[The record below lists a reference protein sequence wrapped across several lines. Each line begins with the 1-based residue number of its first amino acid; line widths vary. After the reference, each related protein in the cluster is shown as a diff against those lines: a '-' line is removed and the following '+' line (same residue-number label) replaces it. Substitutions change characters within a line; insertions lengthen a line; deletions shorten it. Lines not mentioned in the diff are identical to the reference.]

1 MVGLQAPP
9 PLYCLYGTPTT
20 LREIQ
25 MIRTFHRTLTRAV
38 AGTGALLL
46 FAALPLLA
54 QGIVSGRVVSAE
66 GKTPLG
72 DVQLLVEGTSIV
84 AVTNADGR
92 FTLRNVPVG
101 PRELRAFRVGYTPQK
116 KKVEILSG
124 QTATVDFDMIAA
136 IVKLQEVVTTA
147 TGEQRRVE
155 LGHTV
160 ATVDVS
166 KKMGEAPIK
175 NFGDLLVAKAPGVQ
189 VLPANMTGGGS
200 RVRIRGTSSFSL
212 SNDPIYIIDG
222 IRMTSTSAGGIGVG
236 GTAPSRVN
244 DINPSEIENIEIVKG
259 PSAAS
264 LYGTDAANGVIVITT
279 KRGRA
284 GRTNWNTFVEHG
296 QISDPND
303 YPTMYA
309 ILGKSVGATVQRR
322 CILREVAAGTCVV
335 DSATS
340 LNVYKRPDLTPI
352 KLGQRDQTG
361 VQVNG
366 GTETTRYFISL
377 DLQKEV
383 GPFGLPAFNK
393 QRFDSLK
400 VPLADHLKRPSQLEQ
415 GSFRSNVNASLSQNL
430 DIGVTTSFTRLEQ
443 RLPQVD
449 NNVNSFWYNG
459 MIGPGFTG
467 AGPGYTGLGSLG
479 QPLMG
484 YGNFTPGEIYQ
495 RLATQGIQRMI
506 VGTNINWRPQTWL
519 AARADLGM
527 DLTDRTDYGLQKFAE
542 GPDFSTQRQ
551 GTVTDARGN
560 TRNLSGNV
568 NATATWV
575 PRPWL
580 NSKLT
585 VGTQYVNFNNYT
597 NSAGGT
603 ILPPGAQTPSQA
615 TTPSAAQ
622 STTLSNTLGLFA
634 EEAVSLYDRMWLTVG
649 IRTDQNSA
657 FGQNF
662 SRVYYPKVSAS
673 WMISDEEW
681 FPKKI
686 PLLSTLRLR
695 SAFGFAGQQPGAN
708 DALRT
713 FATTSTT
720 IGGTDVSGIL
730 SSALGNPDIRPE
742 RTQEAEGGFEAKLW
756 DNRINF
762 DFTYYKKINTD
773 QLFSLPIAGSAG
785 TAATSILTNL
795 GATQNTGVE
804 FLVNAQI
811 LDSRNFGWDLTVS
824 ASKNANK
831 LITLGKKA
839 NGDTIPSI
847 GVNTT
852 VQQRN
857 GLPIYSYWSRPY
869 SYTDSNNDGLLNSTD
884 IVVDTTWKPKGYS
897 QPRDEISITNGIELL
912 GRRLRITM
920 LADYKGGSVLFNNE
934 EGFLC
939 QQAVSC
945 PYISSLHPSLKN
957 QARAL
962 AYRDQGTLN
971 TAWGFMEPL
980 QFWRLREISAVYTMP
995 DRIARVFFGAA
1006 SANVNVA
1013 VRNIHVW
1020 TSYTGVDPEANYG
1033 QGDTQQTLLTAGPPR
1048 YVNIRINLR
1057 Y

>member
-1 MVGLQAPP
+1 MISKLHSSLARALVSVGVL
-9 PLYCLYGTPTT
+9 LL
-20 LREIQ
+20 
-25 MIRTFHRTLTRAV
+25 V
-38 AGTGALLL
+38 AGAPL
-46 FAALPLLA
+46 FA
-54 QGIVSGRVVSAE
+54 QGAVTGRVVSAE
-66 GKTPLG
+66 GKLPLG
-72 DVQLLVEGTSIV
+72 DVQILVEGTSIV

-92 FTLRNVPVG
+92 FTLRNIPVG

-116 KKVEILSG
+116 KKVDIGSG
-124 QTATVDFDMIAA
+124 QTASMDFDMIAA

-160 ATVDVS
+160 ATVDVA

-200 RVRIRGTSSFSL
+200 RVRIRGTSSISL

-284 GRTNWNTFVEHG
+284 GRTNWNTFAEHG
-296 QISDPND
+296 QISDPNT
-303 YPTMYA
+303 YPGMYA
-309 ILGKSVGATVQRR
+309 LLGKTPGTTTQRR
-322 CILREVAAGTCVV
+322 CFLREVAAGTCTV

-340 LNVYKRPDLTPI
+340 VNVYKRQDLTPI
-352 KLGQRDQTG
+352 KLGARDQYG

-366 GTETTRYFISL
+366 GTEATRYFMSM
-377 DLQKEV
+377 DLQKET

-393 QRFDSLK
+393 TRFDSMK
-400 VPLADHLKRPSQLEQ
+400 IMITDNMRRPSQLEQ
-415 GSFRSNVNASLSQNL
+415 GSFRTNVNASLSQNL
-430 DIGVTTSFTRLEQ
+430 DIGVTSAFTRLEQ

-459 MIGPGFTG
+459 MVGPGFTG
-467 AGPGYTGLGSLG
+467 AGPGYTGTGSLG

-484 YGNFTPGEIYQ
+484 YASFTPGEIFQ

-506 VGTNINWRPQTWL
+506 LGTNINWRPLNWL

-527 DLTDRTDYGLQKFAE
+527 DLTDRTDYGLQRFAE
-542 GPDFSTQRQ
+542 GPDFGTQRQ
-551 GTVTDARGN
+551 GTVTDSRGN
-560 TRNLSGNV
+560 TRNLSANL
-568 NATATWV
+568 NSTMTWV

-585 VGTQYVNFNNYT
+585 IGTQYVNFNNYT
-597 NSAGGT
+597 NSAGGA
-603 ILPPGAQTPSQA
+603 ILPPGAQNAGQA
-615 TTPSAAQ
+615 TTPNVSQ
-622 STTLSNTLGLFA
+622 GTTLSNTLGLFA
-634 EEAVSLYDRMWLTVG
+634 EEAVALYDRLWLTAG

-657 FGQNF
+657 FGANF

-673 WMISDEEW
+673 WMMSDEEW

-686 PLLSTLRLR
+686 PLLSTFRLR
-695 SAFGFAGQQPGAN
+695 SAYGFAGQQPGAN

-713 FATTSTT
+713 FATTATS
-720 IGGTDVSGIL
+720 IGGTDIGGLL
-730 SSALGNPDIRPE
+730 SSALGNADIKPE
-742 RTQEAEGGFEAKLW
+742 RTREFEGGFEAKMW

-762 DFTYYKKINTD
+762 DFTYYNKKNTD

-785 TAATSILTNL
+785 TAATTILMNL

-831 LITLGKKA
+831 LITLGKKP

-869 SYTDSNNDGLLNSTD
+869 SYTDPNKDGLLTSTD
-884 IVVDTTWKPKGYS
+884 IIVDTTWKPKGYS
-897 QPRDEISITNGIELL
+897 QPRDEISITNGVELF
-912 GRRLRITM
+912 GRRLRLTA

-939 QQAVSC
+939 QQSTSC
-945 PYISSLHPSLKN
+945 PYTSSLNPSVAN

-980 QFWRLREISAVYTMP
+980 QFWRLREISAVYTIP
-995 DRIARVFFGAA
+995 DRFAQRWFHAA
-1006 SANVNVA
+1006 SANVNMA
-1013 VRNIHVW
+1013 VRNIKVW
-1020 TSYTGVDPEANYG
+1020 TAYSGVDPEANYG

-1048 YVNIRINLR
+1048 YVNFRLNLR

>member
-1 MVGLQAPP
+1 M
-9 PLYCLYGTPTT
+9 
-20 LREIQ
+20 
-25 MIRTFHRTLTRAV
+25 RTKLHRSLARALVSV
-38 AGTGALLL
+38 AALLCI
-46 FAALPLLA
+46 AAMPLLA
-54 QGIVSGRVVSAE
+54 QGIVSGRVVAVE
-66 GKTPLG
+66 GKAPLG
-72 DVQLLVEGTSIV
+72 DVQILVEGTSIV
-84 AVTNADGR
+84 TITNADGR
-92 FTLRNVPVG
+92 FTVRNVPVG

-116 KKVEILSG
+116 KPVTVNSG
-124 QTATVDFDMIAA
+124 QTTNIEFEMVQA

-160 ATVDVS
+160 ATVDVAR
-166 KKMGEAPIK
+166 KMGDAPIK

-236 GTAPSRVN
+236 GTSPSRVN

-296 QISDPND
+296 QISDPNE
-303 YPTMYA
+303 YPTQYA
-309 ILGKSVGATVQRR
+309 ILGKSVGATTQRR
-322 CILREVAAGTCVV
+322 CFLREVAAGTCVV

-352 KLGQRDQTG
+352 KLGQRDQMG
-361 VQVNG
+361 LQVNG
-366 GTETTRYFISL
+366 GTEVARYFISF
-377 DLQKEV
+377 DIQKEV
-383 GPFGLPAFNK
+383 GPFGLPAFNRT
-393 QRFDSLK
+393 RFDSLK
-400 VPLADHLKRPSQLEQ
+400 VTLDDHLKRPSQLEQ
-415 GSFRSNVNASLSQNL
+415 ASFRTNVNAALSQNL
-430 DIGVTTSFTRLEQ
+430 DVGVTSSFTRLEQ

-467 AGPGYTGLGSLG
+467 AGPGYTGVGSLG

-519 AARADLGM
+519 ATRADFGV
-527 DLTDRTDYGLQKFAE
+527 DLTDRTDFGLQKFAE
-542 GPDFSTQRQ
+542 GPDFGTQRQ

-560 TRNLSGNV
+560 TRNISANV

-580 NSKLT
+580 NTKLT

-603 ILPPGAQTPSQA
+603 ILPPGAQNAGQA
-615 TTPSAAQ
+615 TTPVVGQ
-622 STTLSNTLGLFA
+622 GTTLANTLGLFV
-634 EEAVSLYDRMWLTVG
+634 EEAVAINDRLWLTTGV
-649 IRTDQNSA
+649 RTDQNSA
-657 FGQNF
+657 FGRNF
-662 SRVYYPKVSAS
+662 QRVYYPKVSAS
-673 WMISDEEW
+673 WMLSDEEW

-686 PLLSTLRLR
+686 PLLSSVRLR
-695 SAFGFAGQQPGAN
+695 SAYGFAGQQPGPN
-708 DALRT
+708 DGLRT
-713 FATTSTT
+713 FAATATSVNN
-720 IGGTDVSGIL
+720 TDVSGLL
-730 SSALGNPDIRPE
+730 SSLLGNPDIKPE
-742 RTQEAEGGFEAKLW
+742 RTREFEGGFEAKMW
-756 DNRINF
+756 DSRMNV
-762 DFTYYKKINTD
+762 DFTYYNKQNTD
-773 QLFSLPIAGSAG
+773 QLFALPIAGSAG
-785 TAATSILTNL
+785 TAVTSVLTNL

-804 FLVNAQI
+804 FLINAQI

-831 LITLGKKA
+831 IITLGYKP

-852 VQQRN
+852 VQQRS
-857 GLPIYSYWSRPY
+857 GLPIYSYWSRPFSY
-869 SYTDSNNDGLLNSTD
+869 SDSNKDGMLLSTD
-884 IVVDTTWKPKGYS
+884 VIVDTTWRFKGYS
-897 QPRDEISITNGIELL
+897 QPRDEVSITNGVELF
-912 GRRLRITM
+912 GRRLRLTA
-920 LADYKGGSVLFNNE
+920 LADFKSGSNLFNNE

-945 PYISSLHPSLKN
+945 PYISSLKPSLAN

-971 TAWGFMEPL
+971 TAWGFMEQL
-980 QFWRLREISAVYTMP
+980 QFWRLREISAVYTIP
-995 DRIARVFFGAA
+995 DRFARAWFRAA
-1006 SANVNVA
+1006 NANVNVA
-1013 VRNIHVW
+1013 VRNIKIW
-1020 TSYTGVDPEANYG
+1020 TAYTGVDPEANYG

-1048 YVNIRINLR
+1048 YVNLRINLK

>member
-1 MVGLQAPP
+1 MQVSL
-9 PLYCLYGTPTT
+9 
-20 LREIQ
+20 
-25 MIRTFHRTLTRAV
+25 HRSIARVV
-38 AGTGALLL
+38 ASIGALLL
-46 FAALPLLA
+46 VAAAPVFA
-54 QGIVSGRVVSAE
+54 QGTVTGRVVTAE
-66 GKTPLG
+66 GQLPLG
-72 DVQLLVEGTSIV
+72 DVQVLVEGTSIV
-84 AVTNADGR
+84 TMTSAEGR
-92 FTLRNVPVG
+92 FTLRNVPAG
-101 PRELRAFRVGYTPQK
+101 ARELRAFRVGYTPQK
-116 KKVEILSG
+116 KPVAVTAG
-124 QTATVDFDMIAA
+124 QTATLEFAMVPA

-160 ATVDVS
+160 ATVDVA

-175 NFGDLLVAKAPGVQ
+175 NMGDLLVAKAPGVQ

-296 QISDPND
+296 QISDPNE
-303 YPTMYA
+303 YPTQHA

-322 CILREVAAGTCVV
+322 CFLREVAAGTCVV

-340 LNVYKRPDLTPI
+340 LNVYNRPDLTPI
-352 KLGQRDQTG
+352 KLGQRDQMG
-361 VQVNG
+361 LQVNG
-366 GTETTRYFISL
+366 GTEVARYFMSF
-377 DLQKEV
+377 DVQKEV
-383 GPFGLPAFNK
+383 GPFGLPAFNRA
-393 QRFDSLK
+393 RFDSLK
-400 VPLADHLKRPSQLEQ
+400 VPLDDHLKRPSQLEQ
-415 GSFRSNVNASLSQNL
+415 ASFRTNVNAALSQNL
-430 DIGVTTSFTRLEQ
+430 DVGVTSMFTRLEQ

-467 AGPGYTGLGSLG
+467 AGPGYTGVGSLG

-495 RLATQGIQRMI
+495 RLATQGIHRMI
-506 VGTNINWRPQTWL
+506 VGTNINWRPRNWL
-519 AARADLGM
+519 AARADFGV
-527 DLTDRTDYGLQKFAE
+527 DLTSRTDYGLQKFAE
-542 GPDFSTQRQ
+542 GPDFGQQRQ
-551 GTVTDARGN
+551 GTVTDARGS
-560 TRNLSGNV
+560 TRNMSANI

-575 PRPWL
+575 PFAWL

-597 NSAGGT
+597 NSAGGS
-603 ILPPGAQTPSQA
+603 ILPPGAQNAGQA
-615 TTPSAAQ
+615 TTPNVSQ
-622 STTLSNTLGLFA
+622 GTTLANTLGVFV
-634 EEAVSLYDRMWLTVG
+634 EEAVSLFDRLWLTTGV
-649 IRTDQNSA
+649 RTDQNSA
-657 FGQNF
+657 FGRNF
-662 SRVYYPKVSAS
+662 QRVYYPKVSAS
-673 WMISDEEW
+673 WMMSDEEW
-681 FPKKI
+681 FPKNI
-686 PLLSTLRLR
+686 PLLNNFRLR
-695 SAFGFAGQQPGAN
+695 SAYGFAGQQPGAN

-713 FATTSTT
+713 FSTTSTT
-720 IGGTDVSGIL
+720 IGAADVSGLL
-730 SSALGNPDIRPE
+730 SSALGNPDIQPE
-742 RTQEAEGGFEAKLW
+742 RTREFETGFEAKLW
-756 DNRINF
+756 DSRINL
-762 DFTYYKKINTD
+762 DFTYYNKKNTD
-773 QLFSLPIAGSAG
+773 QLFNLPLAGSAG

-804 FLVNAQI
+804 MLINAQI
-811 LDSRNFGWDLTVS
+811 FDSRNFGWDLTIS
-824 ASKNANK
+824 GSKNANK
-831 LITLGKKA
+831 IITLGLLPSGLPLPTIGL
-839 NGDTIPSI
+839 NG
-847 GVNTT
+847 T
-852 VQQRN
+852 VQQRS
-857 GLPIYSYWSRPY
+857 GLPIFSYWSRPFSY
-869 SYTDSNNDGLLNSTD
+869 SDPNNDGMLVSTD
-884 IVVDTTWKPKGYS
+884 VKVDTTWKFKGYS
-897 QPRDEISITNGIELL
+897 QPRDEISITNGVELF
-912 GRRLRITM
+912 GRRLRLTA
-920 LADYKGGSVLFNNE
+920 LADFKSGSNLFNNE

-945 PYISSLHPSLKN
+945 PYTSSLKPSLAN

-971 TAWGFMEPL
+971 TGWGFMEQL
-980 QFWRLREISAVYTMP
+980 QFWRLREISAVYTLP
-995 DRIARVFFGAA
+995 DNIARTVFRAA

-1013 VRNIHVW
+1013 VRNIKVW
-1020 TSYTGVDPEANYG
+1020 TAYTGVDPEANYG

-1048 YVNIRINLR
+1048 YVNLRINLR